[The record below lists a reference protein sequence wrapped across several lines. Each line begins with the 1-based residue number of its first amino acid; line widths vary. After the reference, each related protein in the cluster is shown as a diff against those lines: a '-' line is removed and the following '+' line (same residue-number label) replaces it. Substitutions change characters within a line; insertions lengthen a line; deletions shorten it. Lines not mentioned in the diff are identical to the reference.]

1 MKQGQG
7 DTKLQK
13 KKKKNRFLFLDIFSM
28 LFMILFYQIQ
38 V

>member
-13 KKKKNRFLFLDIFSM
+13 KKKNCFLFLDIFSM